1 MKLISK
7 LSKSDDK
14 MEAQKE
20 VASLAYHLQS
30 FIALESYYLQYSKK
44 GKREPSEIQSGN
56 TAIPKPKPK
65 LKYLKPIVAQK
76 TK

>member
-30 FIALESYYLQYSKK
+30 FIALDSYLQYSKK
-44 GKREPSEIQSGN
+44 GKREPSEIQSGD